1 MKLINLLSEI
11 KVQPPSST
19 FEVTETGKEA
29 IKKFDELFD
38 LLYFFDLGSIENE
51 IYDNYLG
58 SDIPT
63 DIFDNSYYLRR
74 LIMIGAI
81 SDEKSN
87 RIPEVIKIAVE
98 DGYAEEDVKQTLQNL
113 SNLDFITKVNV
124 WS

>member
-11 KVQPPSST
+11 KINTPSNT
-19 FEVTETGKEA
+19 FEVTEYGKEA

-38 LLYFFDLGSIENE
+38 LLYFLGLGDLENE
-51 IYDNYLG
+51 IFDKYLG
-58 SDIPT
+58 DTPKGV
-63 DIFDNSYYLRR
+63 FDNSYHLRR

-81 SDEKSN
+81 SEEKPNKIS
-87 RIPEVIKIAVE
+87 EVIKIAVE
-98 DGYAEEDVKQTLQNL
+98 DGYAEEDVKITLQNL